1 MPEGSVGAR
10 GIGPRGGERWDE
22 AAVGLGQICMVN
34 VDRIAAQ
41 PQGIDDGGDTG
52 AVAGGSVKAVVMN
65 ARPSWFRA
73 LNNDRPAENLTWRF

>member
-52 AVAGGSVKAVVMN
+52 RGRWWLRESSCHECAPELVQSAQ
-65 ARPSWFRA
+65 
-73 LNNDRPAENLTWRF
+73 